1 MASPTNGALA
11 GPASVNHYQNDNR
24 KATAQPTGIPDNQE
38 PKPQNSD
45 GDPAAESRAESDTVH
60 SGATPEAPS
69 SNENNIAAQTTE
81 ANTAQSKPSDDGKK
95 NGDGDNNTPP
105 ATKEKKRRNRAS
117 PKKDS
122 EDSFRV
128 FMGMLPHSRN
138 TEPVTDEMRK
148 KLAADYESLYP
159 RYQMEFGQCLH
170 SSIPDSVKVSWL
182 APHKGDVI
190 YDLDELTLI

>member
-1 MASPTNGALA
+1 MASETNETLA
-11 GPASVNHYQNDNR
+11 GPASAINDQNDNCE
-24 KATAQPTGIPDNQE
+24 ATAQPTVIPDNQE
-38 PKPQNSD
+38 SKPQNAD
-45 GDPAAESRAESDTVH
+45 GDSAPESRAESDTVH
-60 SGATPEAPS
+60 SGATPEASP
-69 SNENNIAAQTTE
+69 SNEKNGAIQTTE
-81 ANTAQSKPSDDGKK
+81 TNTEQPKPSNDDDKK

-138 TEPVTDEMRK
+138 TDPVTDEMRK
-148 KLAADYESLYP
+148 KLAAVYENLYP

-182 APHKGDVI
+182 APQNEG
-190 YDLDELTLI
+190 